1 MIKALSLA
9 AALAVLPL
17 SAALAADP
25 QTAPK
30 DVSTAGED
38 ASTAAED
45 AIEAAAQRFEAR
57 MEAFGERADA
67 IGEDAS
73 LTDAQRKLRIAELW
87 AEYEPDVAA
96 FTATVSEHVGA
107 VAGAALA
114 EIDIEGIVA
123 DALSAVEDSGALQVA
138 EGMAANGAWAS
149 TDPEHLATYGLVADY
164 AVGEALDAIEEVT
177 DGEISVSLWD
187 DEAEAVADS
196 AAAAP
201 APVRSDAR

>member
-9 AALAVLPL
+9 AALSVLPL
-17 SAALAADP
+17 SQALAADP
-25 QTAPK
+25 QTAPE
-30 DVSTAGED
+30 A

-45 AIEAAAQRFEAR
+45 AIEAAAERFEAR

-67 IGEDAS
+67 ISEDET
-73 LTDAQRKLRIAELW
+73 LTAIERKQRIAALW
-87 AEYEPDVAA
+87 VEYEPDVAA
-96 FTATVSEHVGA
+96 FTATVSEHVGTI
-107 VAGAALA
+107 AGAALA

-123 DALSAVEDSGALQVA
+123 EALSAVEESGALQVA

-149 TDPEHLATYGLVADY
+149 TDPEHLATYSLVADY

-177 DGEISVSLWD
+177 DGEISVSLSD
-187 DEAEAVADS
+187 DDADTVAVSVAP
-196 AAAAP
+196 AP

>member
-149 TDPEHLATYGLVADY
+149 NDPEHLATYGLVADY

>member
-30 DVSTAGED
+30 DVSAAGED

-73 LTDAQRKLRIAELW
+73 LTDTQRKLRIAELW

-149 TDPEHLATYGLVADY
+149 NDPEHLATYGLVADY

-187 DEAEAVADS
+187 DEAEAVADGVAP
-196 AAAAP
+196 AA